1 MEELEVLNRLCKE
14 LGESMDPATRA
25 RAEQNL
31 AELVDSPQCLRRC
44 MLLLERGDLPYGPVV
59 ASNTLMKLL
68 NSKTGILVEQK
79 LELSGFFG
87 DIRCILASQCL
98 A

>member
-1 MEELEVLNRLCKE
+1 MCV
-14 LGESMDPATRA
+14 
-25 RAEQNL
+25 
-31 AELVDSPQCLRRC
+31 CLDIQ
-44 MLLLERGDLPYGPVV
+44 LINPEIALYINFQLPYGPVV